1 MISAASFSEYMY
13 FKVVY
18 RYIIFGFASHTQ
30 KEKCGLPVVMSKYRA
45 KECLF
50 GALAEW
56 CVI

>member
-18 RYIIFGFASHTQ
+18 RYIIFWICITHTQ

-56 CVI
+56 CV